1 MNIGLDIDGCLTDIE
16 QFHLQYGIPFFEKKF
31 HKKLVNER
39 GKTIQQLFDCTKKEE
54 AKFWLRHMIKYTI
67 KDPVREGAAEFTR
80 WAYENGHKIYII
92 TSRAFSTK
100 ENVIGKLA
108 RWSVRRWLKK
118 SGIRYENI
126 TFCDEDKLPA
136 LKKYHVNYMVEDDP
150 DNIIAMHDI
159 TKVICINAKCNEHL
173 VKESACRC
181 DSFEEVLEFIRSECE
196 RLFGMQTFAAR

>member
-16 QFHLQYGIPFFEKKF
+16 QFHLQYGIPFFEKTF
-31 HKKLVNER
+31 HKKLVHER

-92 TSRAFSTK
+92 TSRAFSTM

-173 VKESACRC
+173 VNECACRC
-181 DSFEEVLEFIRSECE
+181 DSFEEELEFIRSECE
-196 RLFGMQTFAAR
+196 RLFGMQTFAVR

>member
-31 HKKLVNER
+31 HKQLVNER

-54 AKFWLRHMIKYTI
+54 AKFWLKHMVKYTI
-67 KDPVREGAAEFTR
+67 KDPVREGAAEFTK

-100 ENVIGKLA
+100 DNVIGKLA
-108 RWSVRRWLKK
+108 RWSVRHWLKK
-118 SGIRYENI
+118 SGIRYEDI

-136 LKKYHVNYMVEDDP
+136 LKKYHVSYMVEDDP
-150 DNIIAMHDI
+150 DNIVAMHDI
-159 TKVICINAKCNEHL
+159 TKVICMNAKCNEHL
-173 VKESACRC
+173 VEECACRC

-196 RLFGMQTFAAR
+196 RLFGIQTLAAR